1 MSPQTL
7 SNGRPVKTHL
17 SLLKLGAYYE
27 GNQSF
32 PEDFPVQ
39 DTSTECP
46 VSTSR
51 RRNDEEG
58 VSENEISIV

>member
-1 MSPQTL
+1 MSSHTL
-7 SNGRPVKTHL
+7 SNGRPMKTHL
-17 SLLKLGAYYE
+17 SLLKLGAHHE

-39 DTSTECP
+39 DTSIKCP

-51 RRNDEEG
+51 ERNDEEG